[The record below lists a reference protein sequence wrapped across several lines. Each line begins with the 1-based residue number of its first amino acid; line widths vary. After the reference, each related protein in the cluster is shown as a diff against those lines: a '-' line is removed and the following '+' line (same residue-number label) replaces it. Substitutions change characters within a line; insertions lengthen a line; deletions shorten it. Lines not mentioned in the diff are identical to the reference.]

1 MKEKILVLC
10 DIPPC
15 ENYTGGLM
23 ISQLINFLLE
33 EKVDVSCFCTMD
45 VNLAPNYKKNIL
57 NKIKFK
63 QYKRPCEVLE
73 NNNTT
78 KYYNSINKL
87 KKKLIEF
94 VKKEN
99 ITKIWCPLQGEVL
112 TLLLNGVYEATKVPY
127 VVQIW
132 DPIEWWIREHNFSIE
147 RKESTLKEHEKVIK
161 GASCC
166 ITTSI
171 AMSKYFKKTFDV
183 KCIEVMPPLKRKK
196 FETINKDN
204 KIFKISLS
212 GQVYAKEELDALL
225 SALDLMK
232 WKIGNKDVYFEH
244 FGMWN
249 PYYVDFDKHSKYKDR
264 FIIRGFVNQNQ
275 LLHELSSS
283 DLLYCPYFF
292 SDDEVLKM
300 VSSLSFPSKVVTYL
314 ALDVPTIFHGPS
326 YAGPYKFL
334 SDNNCS
340 FLLDSIDPKKIKVE
354 LEKIDSKSIK
364 EILKNVEPTFNNN
377 FDSEVVKNNFFK
389 SLDIKYDKEK
399 KLRILEVNN
408 VDLPGRRFNGYD
420 LLDVINNH
428 TKHSATQIVTYKTS
442 NNKDVHTFYESERL
456 LSKEWDL
463 VVAESDFMSVHSQ
476 LSYTSNILKNSDDF
490 KDSDVVHY
498 HLIHNTKLSLSQMIE
513 LCSDKPSVLTLHDP
527 WNFTGRCAY
536 PQECEKWKT
545 GCKNCEFLSNL
556 FPFTEDNCHSLWN
569 LKKKVYEKLDIDII
583 VSTPFMK
590 EMLDIS
596 PLTKH
601 FKHVHILP
609 FGIDLDKFNNSNI
622 SRADAKKKFNIE
634 EDEIVLFFRAQMAM
648 KGTEF
653 IIEALKELETDKKI
667 TLLSCSETGLL
678 DDLKDKYRVIDLG
691 NIGDKIMVDAYNA
704 CDMFLMPSRGESFG
718 LMAIEAMASSRPVV
732 IFDNSALPYVTFAPE
747 CGVLVENKNSHK
759 LMEAIKM
766 LIDNPEEREKRGKL
780 GRKLAEENYD
790 LNKYNQRIVEIY
802 EEVYERQKDKV
813 VKSKDVTTINSK
825 SKDVQA
831 LIPRLEEVFTRCYG
845 NKMFP
850 KEISDLKDSSVKVEG
865 DYRIDYSSWDVINLI
880 ELFNTKI
887 YEELILYDKFVKKS
901 KLKKLYYYLKNDR
914 AALVRKMDFV
924 LKKVPVIHPIFV
936 GSLKVLKK
944 DYIIKRNK

>member
-204 KIFKISLS
+204 KIFKISMS

-389 SLDIKYDKEK
+389 L
-399 KLRILEVNN
+399 
-408 VDLPGRRFNGYD
+408 
-420 LLDVINNH
+420 
-428 TKHSATQIVTYKTS
+428 
-442 NNKDVHTFYESERL
+442 
-456 LSKEWDL
+456 
-463 VVAESDFMSVHSQ
+463 
-476 LSYTSNILKNSDDF
+476 
-490 KDSDVVHY
+490 
-498 HLIHNTKLSLSQMIE
+498 
-513 LCSDKPSVLTLHDP
+513 
-527 WNFTGRCAY
+527 
-536 PQECEKWKT
+536 
-545 GCKNCEFLSNL
+545 
-556 FPFTEDNCHSLWN
+556 
-569 LKKKVYEKLDIDII
+569 
-583 VSTPFMK
+583 
-590 EMLDIS
+590 
-596 PLTKH
+596 
-601 FKHVHILP
+601 
-609 FGIDLDKFNNSNI
+609 
-622 SRADAKKKFNIE
+622 
-634 EDEIVLFFRAQMAM
+634 
-648 KGTEF
+648 
-653 IIEALKELETDKKI
+653 
-667 TLLSCSETGLL
+667 
-678 DDLKDKYRVIDLG
+678 
-691 NIGDKIMVDAYNA
+691 
-704 CDMFLMPSRGESFG
+704 
-718 LMAIEAMASSRPVV
+718 
-732 IFDNSALPYVTFAPE
+732 
-747 CGVLVENKNSHK
+747 
-759 LMEAIKM
+759 
-766 LIDNPEEREKRGKL
+766 
-780 GRKLAEENYD
+780 
-790 LNKYNQRIVEIY
+790 
-802 EEVYERQKDKV
+802 
-813 VKSKDVTTINSK
+813 
-825 SKDVQA
+825 
-831 LIPRLEEVFTRCYG
+831 
-845 NKMFP
+845 
-850 KEISDLKDSSVKVEG
+850 
-865 DYRIDYSSWDVINLI
+865 
-880 ELFNTKI
+880 
-887 YEELILYDKFVKKS
+887 
-901 KLKKLYYYLKNDR
+901 
-914 AALVRKMDFV
+914 
-924 LKKVPVIHPIFV
+924 
-936 GSLKVLKK
+936 
-944 DYIIKRNK
+944 